1 MLEEPF
7 MARPLR
13 TIIPGITYHVYSR
26 CIEKKALLFSNKAAY
41 LMEQV
46 LVDTLEKYN
55 FELIS
60 YQIMDNHF
68 HFIIRTIKDEASIS
82 RIMQYIKARFAER
95 YNKLHNRTGPFWNE
109 RFRDQ
114 VLEFSD
120 NPLMYLIWLI
130 CYLAYNP
137 VLKGFVNNPR
147 DWLRGSFKA
156 FTDSNYKSR
165 VKITTHELLYML
177 GDTFEERRDV
187 LLYYEELYRRRIAFV
202 FGI

>member
-1 MLEEPF
+1 
-7 MARPLR
+7 MARALR
-13 TIIPGITYHVYSR
+13 TIIPGGTYHVYSR

-46 LVDTLEKYN
+46 LIDTMEKYN
-55 FELIS
+55 FELIA

-68 HFIIRTIKDEASIS
+68 HFVIRTLEGEASIS
-82 RIMQYIKARFAER
+82 RIMQYIKARYAER
-95 YNKLHNRTGPFWNE
+95 YNKMNNRTGPFWNE
-109 RFRDQ
+109 RFKDQ

-137 VLKGFVNNPR
+137 VVKGFVNDPR
-147 DWLRGSFKA
+147 DWKRGSFNA
-156 FTDSNYKSR
+156 HLDPNCKSR
-165 VKITTHELLYML
+165 VKITVHEYLLAL
-177 GDTFEERRDV
+177 GETFEERRDI

-202 FGI
+202 YGV